1 MTMKRVNI
9 SITDKY
15 EALQKISQGKSTNK
29 SIAEE
34 YGVKKNTV
42 STWIANKRKITE
54 AYESGQVNTSRKK
67 MKKST
72 NSDLDEA
79 VFLWF
84 KNARSNNIPVSG
96 NIIKEKAISL
106 SKSLDL
112 ADFKASEGCLDKWK
126 QRHNVTFKTVSGEE
140 NSVTPEMT
148 ASWSETYLPTILA
161 RYELKDI
168 YNADEFGLFYQA
180 LPDKSFHFKGN
191 RCSGGKHSK
200 IRFTGLAAGSATGE
214 KLPLFVIGKSA
225 NPRCFNGVKNLPC
238 RYRSQNK
245 SWMDGDLFIE
255 WVKEIDRKFAAQDR
269 KVALI
274 IDNCP
279 AHPTVEGL
287 NAIELI
293 FLPPNTTSK
302 TQPMDQGVI
311 RSLKAYYR
319 HSLIKRFI
327 TSIDAGSSPKKVN
340 ILEAMTLIVAAW
352 ECVTPETVI
361 NCFKK
366 AGISLGA

>member
-1 MTMKRVNI
+1 MMMKRVNI

-15 EALQKISQGKSTNK
+15 KALQKISQGKSTNK

-54 AYESGQVNTSRKK
+54 AYESGQVNSSRKK

-112 ADFKASEGCLDKWK
+112 ADFKASEGWLDKWK

-148 ASWSETYLPTILA
+148 ASWSETYLPTILS

-168 YNADEFGLFYQA
+168 YNEDEFGLFYQA
-180 LPDKSFHFKGN
+180 LPDKSFYFIGN
-191 RCSGGKHSK
+191 RCSSGKHSK

-225 NPRCFNGVKNLPC
+225 KPRCFNGVKNLPC
-238 RYRSQNK
+238 RYRSQKK

-327 TSIDAGSSPKKVN
+327 TSIDACSSTFLKQ
-340 ILEAMTLIVAAW
+340 
-352 ECVTPETVI
+352 
-361 NCFKK
+361 
-366 AGISLGA
+366 